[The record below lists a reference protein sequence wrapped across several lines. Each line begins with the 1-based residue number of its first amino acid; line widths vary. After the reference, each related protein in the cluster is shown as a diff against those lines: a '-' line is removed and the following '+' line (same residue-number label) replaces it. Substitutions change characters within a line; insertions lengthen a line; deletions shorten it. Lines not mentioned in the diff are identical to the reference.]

1 MLTSTD
7 IDQQRS
13 NERSHLLAAWF
24 GYVLICMATSADGS
38 GFAFED
44 SGRAIYPFFSEI
56 FFRREKSQ
64 NRFRKVV
71 CSYSLHREETLTPP
85 SAPLSLLQSQKGE
98 GAGIQIKG
106 EGGNAKPPR

>member
-98 GAGIQIKG
+98 GAGFK
-106 EGGNAKPPR
+106 